1 MVLELSPHLR
11 TGVPRIFFMD
21 TNTSF
26 ASGVSG
32 VIGEDTGG
40 VESAHAPLAAAA
52 LENLKVAVMSTYDG
66 YRKPEASLHSWY
78 CNANSQWR
86 SIDFIGTSEDISVQ
100 TGSCYAV
107 DKFETCAD
115 NLDHRPVAQLFELR
129 GVQRKPVTRRRCPQY
144 SRDDVRAA
152 IHGTDPKWLAAKLNF
167 TVNMARCPTV
177 SHLVETSSH
186 RHIVVEHVVD
196 GLVANF
202 PANGSKKPFRKPHLS
217 DTTKGLIRETA
228 ALSKTCI
235 VYGRRIG
242 MAWQRFSF
250 RWWLAACSH
259 IKRARRNPSVY
270 FSLLIMCGVDL
281 LGSPWL
287 DRSVDTFPWLSS
299 RAASNFAKCVSKC
312 RLPQK
317 RIGKRYCCSVL
328 QIL

>member
-1 MVLELSPHLR
+1 MFALWINTAVPWTSKAGSAPTLDDLAIMYATPRLLVCHITAQSILCDCVVLHASDLEQEAWWDNVALELSPHLR

-52 LENLKVAVMSTYDG
+52 LENLEVAVMSTYDG

-86 SIDFIGTSEDISVQ
+86 SIVFIGTSEDISVQ

-107 DKFETCAD
+107 DNFETCAD
-115 NLDHRPVAQLFELR
+115 NLDHRPVAQLLELR

-167 TVNMARCPTV
+167 TVHMARCPTV
-177 SHLVETSSH
+177 SHLVEASSH

-202 PANGSKKPFRKPHLS
+202 PANQSKKPFS
-217 DTTKGLIRETA
+217 ETA
-228 ALSKTCI
+228 S
-235 VYGRRIG
+235 
-242 MAWQRFSF
+242 
-250 RWWLAACSH
+250 
-259 IKRARRNPSVY
+259 
-270 FSLLIMCGVDL
+270 
-281 LGSPWL
+281 
-287 DRSVDTFPWLSS
+287 
-299 RAASNFAKCVSKC
+299 
-312 RLPQK
+312 
-317 RIGKRYCCSVL
+317 
-328 QIL
+328 